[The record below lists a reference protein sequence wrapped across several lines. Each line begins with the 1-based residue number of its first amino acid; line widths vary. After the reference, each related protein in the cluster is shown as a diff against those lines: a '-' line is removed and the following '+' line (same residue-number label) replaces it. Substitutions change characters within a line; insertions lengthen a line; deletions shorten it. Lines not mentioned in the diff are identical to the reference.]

1 MNPSDGGAR
10 SELSGSARD
19 VVQARDV
26 SGGVHFYRPDPE
38 PSPVPQQ
45 LPGSVRGFVNRVAE
59 LARLDQALARQDDD
73 LHAMTLLVI
82 TGTAGVG
89 KTSLAVHWA
98 HRIRG
103 QFPDG
108 QLYVN
113 LRGYDPGAP
122 VEPDEALDRFLR
134 ALGVPAEAIPGDSQA
149 KESAFRSLVAD
160 RRMLIVLDNASAVR
174 QVRPLLPGTP
184 SCLVLVTSRS
194 RLSGLA
200 ARDGAQRITVDV
212 LAPGEAVEL
221 LRRVTREYRQ
231 HDDARELSELARL
244 CARLPLALRIAA
256 ERAASRP
263 RMQLAELISD
273 LRDESGLWDALS
285 AEDDEEAD
293 AVRAVFAW
301 SYQALPADAAR
312 LFCLLGLH
320 PGPHFGV
327 PAAAALVGETV
338 SQTRHVLDV
347 LVGAHLIEQPAPGR
361 YQFHDLLRA
370 YSADRAQ
377 HLIEASAISAAR
389 VRLFSWY
396 VHAANSAADTLHPPW
411 TRIQL
416 APVPPGV
423 PPSAIMT
430 HEEAL
435 NWYNAE
441 QENVAA
447 VTRAAERYRMDHV
460 AWQLPAVLRG
470 VYGDRNPPGD
480 WLAISEIALA
490 AARRAE
496 DRHGEALLNGALAR
510 ALRNSGQLT
519 SAVDTHRAAIQ
530 AWHDLGDPGG
540 EARSVHNLGLTYA
553 AMRRLDEA
561 TEQVANG
568 LEIARGDGDEAHAAV
583 AAMTLGWL
591 SGLQR
596 DFSRSLE
603 MLNQALPVL
612 RGHHHIHE
620 STCLKLIAEAEA
632 GLGRPAEALKTA
644 GAALAMARKLGS
656 SVAEAE
662 HLLYYARV
670 QRANGQHGDALA
682 SYHHSA
688 SLYQRLGDKVNEA
701 MAFDGVGETYQET
714 AQYEVAIDF
723 HRQAVAILRETGDRW
738 RLAVALDHLA
748 TGLEQVGDTPKAVQA
763 WREAVELIADFPDRA
778 AAELRKR
785 GTSKQC
791 GT

>member
-1 MNPSDGGAR
+1 MNPSEGGAR

-59 LARLDQALARQDDD
+59 LARLDRALARQDDD

-82 TGTAGVG
+82 AGTAGVG

-98 HRIRG
+98 HRIRDR
-103 QFPDG
+103 FPDG

-113 LRGYDPGAP
+113 LRGYDPGTP

-134 ALGVPAEAIPGDSQA
+134 ALGVSAEAIPADSQA

-221 LRRVTREYRQ
+221 LQRVTREYRQ
-231 HDDARELSELARL
+231 DDDLRELSELARL

-263 RMQLAELISD
+263 QMHLAELISD
-273 LRDESGLWDALS
+273 LRDESALWDALS

-327 PAAAALVGETV
+327 PAAAALVGKTV

-347 LVGAHLIEQPAPGR
+347 LVGAHLIE
-361 YQFHDLLRA
+361 
-370 YSADRAQ
+370 
-377 HLIEASAISAAR
+377 ASAIGAAR
-389 VRLFSWY
+389 ARLFSWY

-441 QENVAA
+441 QENVLA
-447 VTRAAERYRMDHV
+447 VTRAAEIYGMDHV
-460 AWQLPAVLRG
+460 AWQLPGVLRG

-480 WLAISEIALA
+480 WLAISEIAKE

-496 DRHGEALLNGALAR
+496 DRHGEALLNDALAR
-510 ALRNSGQLT
+510 ALRSSGQLT
-519 SAVDTHRAAIQ
+519 DAVDTHRTAIQ
-530 AWHDLGDPGG
+530 AWRDLGDHGG

-553 AMRRLDEA
+553 AMRKLDEA

-568 LEIARGDGDEAHAAV
+568 LEIARADGDESHAAV

-612 RGHHHIHE
+612 RNHHHIHE

-656 SVAEAE
+656 SVTEAE

-670 QRANGQHGDALA
+670 QRANGHHGDALA

-688 SLYQRLGDKVNEA
+688 SLYQRLGNKVNEA

-714 AQYEVAIDF
+714 AQYEIAIDF
-723 HRQAVAILRETGDRW
+723 HRQAVTILRETGNRW
-738 RLAVALDHLA
+738 QLAVALDHLA

-763 WREAVELIADFPDRA
+763 WREAVGLIADFPDRQ
-778 AAELRKR
+778 AAELRNR